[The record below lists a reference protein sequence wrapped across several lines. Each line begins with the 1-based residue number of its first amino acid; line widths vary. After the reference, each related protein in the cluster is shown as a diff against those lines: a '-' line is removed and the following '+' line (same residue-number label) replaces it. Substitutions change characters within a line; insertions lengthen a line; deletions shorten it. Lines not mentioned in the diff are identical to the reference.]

1 MNATHHFLKQLNRQA
16 LIGVW
21 AKRFGEHPGLDVSTI
36 TLREN
41 LLEQFRSD
49 LGGFLNCCNRN
60 ELDKIALDVGCNL
73 KVSIGEM
80 RLALWERATVLEQTD
95 GVLRDFGSNAKP
107 SLLRGKVVFLQK
119 GNGIDAVSSGPVFLD
134 SGTHLLAFDSEPDD
148 IEELLRRAEC
158 LRGEAIPMQGRDKGG
173 YGAWIAER
181 LGLIERGLAEPDW
194 QGEVEV
200 KTLPVAKDGMGH
212 FYVSEDPAIA
222 MENVDPLLKLKKVLW
237 VSRSVDE
244 KTSRILGWYYQ
255 VWNWDVERLI
265 KRDLHQRPKG
275 GKGATTKGWYLHKRF
290 FIDSGLLYSL
300 ESRRESKGK

>member
-222 MENVDPLLKLKKVLW
+222 MENVDPP
-237 VSRSVDE
+237 VSY
-244 KTSRILGWYYQ
+244 THLT
-255 VWNWDVERLI
+255 L
-265 KRDLHQRPKG
+265 P
-275 GKGATTKGWYLHKRF
+275 TTPYV
-290 FIDSGLLYSL
+290 
-300 ESRRESKGK
+300 